1 MGKNKKIRQKRI
13 SKPEAVS
20 PAKRLASG
28 LAWPLA
34 AVLIT
39 VVCLWP
45 ALKNGFVN
53 WDDEYYV
60 LSNALLRGPQWIGIF
75 TQPVVSNYH
84 PLTVLSLA
92 ANYAIS
98 GTEPWSY
105 VLFSLLLH
113 LANTVL
119 VFWFAWLLSDKKRW
133 VALFT
138 ALLFGIHPMHVES
151 VAWISERKDVL
162 YTLFFLLSLI
172 AYWKYLQT
180 NRSTGYW
187 VCFLL
192 FICSLLSKPA
202 AIVLPLVLLL
212 LDYWKERPFTRKV
225 VLEKIPFF
233 VVSGLFAVITFK
245 LQSVIAMT
253 SLGLYPFW
261 VRLFFASYA
270 IIVYLAWFFVPYPLS
285 AFHPFPLPDHLGWTI
300 YLSPIFL
307 LALIF
312 LIWHFRKNRLV
323 VFGLLFFLIN
333 ILLVLQLVPIGFTIV
348 SERYTYVPYIGLAF
362 LVTMLVTR
370 NVRAKRS
377 IPAVAGAVVL
387 FSAFGFLSFKRTQ
400 VWKDSDSLWTDVI
413 NRYPDAP
420 LPRAQRAQFNYSRAI
435 MMEPAPAE
443 PFFQRVIDDCSVAI
457 SNEADVSKTKGKK
470 RDAKTHY
477 MRGVAYSNL
486 KQYEKALDD
495 INACLSINPDDSE
508 ALYQRGTLLVNHYQ
522 KYAEALAD
530 FNRAIQINSEGKY
543 YLNRSICHYKL
554 GDMANAVADAQVASQ
569 KGVTIPENYRSI
581 LNAGR

>member
-1 MGKNKKIRQKRI
+1 VPIPMGKNKKIRQKRI
-13 SKPEAVS
+13 SKPEAVA
-20 PAKRLASG
+20 PAKRFASG

-39 VVCLWP
+39 AVCLSP

-60 LSNALLRGPQWIGIF
+60 VSNALLRGPQWIGIF
-75 TQPVVSNYH
+75 TRPVVSNYH

-105 VLFSLLLH
+105 LLFNLLLH

-119 VFWFAWLLSDKKRW
+119 VFWFAYLLSDKNRW
-133 VALFT
+133 VGLFT

-162 YTLFFLLSLI
+162 YTLFLLLSLI

-180 NRSTGYW
+180 NRSTAYW
-187 VCFLL
+187 TCFLL
-192 FICSLLSKPA
+192 FACSLLSKPA

-212 LDYWKERPFTRKV
+212 LDYWKERPFTRRL

-233 VVSGLFAVITFK
+233 LVGGLFAVITLK
-245 LQSVIAMT
+245 LQSVTAIA
-253 SLGLYPFW
+253 SLDLYPFW

-270 IIVYLAWFFVPYPLS
+270 IIVYLAWFFVPHPLS

-300 YLSPIFL
+300 YLSPMFL

-362 LVTMLVTR
+362 LVAMIVTR
-370 NVRAKRS
+370 NVSAKRF
-377 IPAVAGAVVL
+377 IPAAAGAVVV
-387 FSAFGFLSFKRTQ
+387 FSAFGFMSFKRTQ

-413 NRYPDAP
+413 NRYPDAS
-420 LPRAQRAQFNYSRAI
+420 LPRGDRAQFNYSRAI
-435 MMEPAPAE
+435 MMEPTQAG
-443 PFFQRVIDDCSVAI
+443 PFFQRVIDDCTVVI
-457 SNEADVSKTKGKK
+457 NKEKGG
-470 RDAKTHY
+470 RSMYY
-477 MRGVAYSNL
+477 MRGVAFSSL
-486 KQYEKALDD
+486 KQYENALADF
-495 INACLSINPDDSE
+495 NACLSINRADNE
-508 ALYQRGTLLVNHYQ
+508 ALYERGTLLVNHYQ

-530 FNRAIQINSEGKY
+530 FDRAIEINPQGRY
-543 YLNRSICHYKL
+543 YLNRSICYYKL
-554 GDMANAVADAQVASQ
+554 GELAHAVADAQIASQ
-569 KGVTIPENYRSI
+569 KGVAIPENYRNI
-581 LNAGR
+581 LKAGR

>member
-1 MGKNKKIRQKRI
+1 MGKNKKQKKP
-13 SKPEAVS
+13 SKPEAVGR
-20 PAKRLASG
+20 AKRFASG

-39 VVCLWP
+39 AVCLSP

-60 LSNALLRGPQWIGIF
+60 VSNALLRGPQWIGIF
-75 TQPVVSNYH
+75 TRPVVSNYH

-105 VLFSLLLH
+105 LLFNLLLH

-119 VFWFAWLLSDKKRW
+119 VFWFAYLLSDKKRW

-187 VCFLL
+187 ACFLL
-192 FICSLLSKPA
+192 FVCSLLSKPA

-233 VVSGLFAVITFK
+233 LVSGLFAVITLK
-245 LQSVIAMT
+245 LQSVTAIA
-253 SLGLYPFW
+253 SLDLYPFW

-270 IIVYLAWFFVPYPLS
+270 IIVYLVWFFVPYPLS

-312 LIWHFRKNRLV
+312 LIWHFRRNRLV

-333 ILLVLQLVPIGFTIV
+333 ILLVLQLIPIGFTIV

-362 LVTMLVTR
+362 LVTMIVTK
-370 NVRAKRS
+370 NVSAKRF
-377 IPAVAGAVVL
+377 IPAAAGAVVV

-413 NRYPDAP
+413 NRYPNAS
-420 LPRAQRAQFNYSRAI
+420 LPRGDRAQFNYGRAI
-435 MMEPAPAE
+435 MMEPTQAGPL
-443 PFFQRVIDDCSVAI
+443 FQRVIDDCTVVI
-457 SNEADVSKTKGKK
+457 NHEAGGRSMY
-470 RDAKTHY
+470 Y
-477 MRGVAYSNL
+477 MRGVAFSSL
-486 KQYEKALDD
+486 KQYENALADF
-495 INACLSINPDDSE
+495 NACLSINRADNE
-508 ALYQRGTLLVNHYQ
+508 ALFQRGTLLVNHYK

-530 FNRAIQINSEGKY
+530 FDRAIQISPLGRY

-554 GDMANAVADAQVASQ
+554 GELADAVADAQIASQ
-569 KGVTIPENYRSI
+569 KGVAIPENYQNI
-581 LNAGR
+581 LKAGR

>member
-1 MGKNKKIRQKRI
+1 MGKNKKTKQKGI
-13 SKPEAVS
+13 SKPEAVG
-20 PAKRLASG
+20 PAKRFASG
-28 LAWPLA
+28 LVWPLA

-39 VVCLWP
+39 AVCLSP

-60 LSNALLRGPQWIGIF
+60 VTNALLRGPQWIGIF
-75 TQPVVSNYH
+75 TRPVVSNYH

-105 VLFSLLLH
+105 LLFSLLLH

-119 VFWFAWLLSDKKRW
+119 VFWFAYLLSNKKRW
-133 VALFT
+133 VAFFT
-138 ALLFGIHPMHVES
+138 ALFFGIHPMHVES

-180 NRSTGYW
+180 NKSTGYW
-187 VCFLL
+187 ACLLL
-192 FICSLLSKPA
+192 FVCSLLSKPA

-212 LDYWKERPFTRKV
+212 LDYWKERPFTRRV

-233 VVSGLFAVITFK
+233 LVSGLFAVITFE
-245 LQSVIAMT
+245 LQSVTAMT
-253 SLGLYPFW
+253 SLALYPVW

-285 AFHPFPLPDHLGWTI
+285 AFHPFPVPDHLGWAI
-300 YLSPIFL
+300 YVSPIFL
-307 LALIF
+307 LAVIL

-333 ILLVLQLVPIGFTIV
+333 ILLVLQLIPIGLTIV

-362 LVTMLVTR
+362 LVTMIVVK
-370 NVRAKRS
+370 NVSAKRF
-377 IPAVAGAVVL
+377 IPAAAGAVVV
-387 FSAFGFLSFKRTQ
+387 FSAFGFVSFKRTQ

-413 NRYPDAP
+413 NHYPNAS
-420 LPRAQRAQFNYSRAI
+420 LPRGDRAQFNFSRAI
-435 MMEPAPAE
+435 MMEPTQAGPL
-443 PFFQRVIDDCSVAI
+443 FQRAIDDCTVVINHKAGGRSMY
-457 SNEADVSKTKGKK
+457 
-470 RDAKTHY
+470 Y
-477 MRGVAYSNL
+477 MRGVAFSSL
-486 KQYEKALDD
+486 KQYENALADF
-495 INACLSINPDDSE
+495 NACLSINRADNE
-508 ALYQRGTLLVNHYQ
+508 ALFQRGTLLVNHYK

-530 FNRAIQINSEGKY
+530 FDRAIQISPLGRY

-554 GDMANAVADAQVASQ
+554 GDLADAVADAQIASQ
-569 KGVTIPENYRSI
+569 KGVAIPENYQNI
-581 LNAGR
+581 LKAGR